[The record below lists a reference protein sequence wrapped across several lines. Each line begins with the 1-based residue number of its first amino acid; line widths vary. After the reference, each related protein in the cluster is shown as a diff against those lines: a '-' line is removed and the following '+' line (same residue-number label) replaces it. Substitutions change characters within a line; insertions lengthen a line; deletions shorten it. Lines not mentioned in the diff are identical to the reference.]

1 MGLYEPP
8 GGVRKDHLKVMIISS
23 GKSVLHLQITRAH
36 EVRVD
41 TRRYA
46 WFTRA
51 NICDF
56 PFPKRVNKA
65 ATKAEAGVV
74 SNQLNIDLLLPPEK
88 LQDRQQRWV

>member
-1 MGLYEPP
+1 MKCAQNL
-8 GGVRKDHLKVMIISS
+8 R
-23 GKSVLHLQITRAH
+23 
-36 EVRVD
+36 
-41 TRRYA
+41 RRYA

-88 LQDRQQRWV
+88 LQDKDGFEEATAGNIHLPQLVLPLLPLSPPVRSAPVR